1 MARSRWT
8 CAVGLRSSA
17 AMSSND
23 VLVDLVGIGTQG
35 STGAVLPV
43 KNPNSG
49 DRAHSGM
56 VGSDW
61 GAIVTTTGL
70 PDSSLSLTSPFSSL
84 LISCLLM
91 SSPAA
96 TFGRLAAE
104 GCSPNEISMGVSS
117 LRFAVSSANVGIAV
131 LDIGGNGVCVGGL
144 VPTKSG
150 GGDLWFCK
158 MAGGAFA
165 IGV

>member
-1 MARSRWT
+1 M
-8 CAVGLRSSA
+8 L
-17 AMSSND
+17 SND
-23 VLVDLVGIGTQG
+23 VLVVLVGIGTQG

-49 DRAHSGM
+49 DRAHSGK

-70 PDSSLSLTSPFSSL
+70 PDSSLSLTSPFSSACL
-84 LISCLLM
+84 VLSCLLM

-117 LRFAVSSANVGIAV
+117 LGLAVSSANVGIAV